1 MARAQYTFMNGYQ
14 RLALESRLELL
25 FGWQFGPAWLATRAV
40 LAHPIER
47 DSGGVMVVL
56 RYWV

>member
-1 MARAQYTFMNGYQ
+1 MNGHQ

-25 FGWQFGPAWLATRAV
+25 FGWQFGPEWLAIRAV

-47 DSGGVMVVL
+47 DLVVAVL